1 MPDFFRWLNFEK
13 EGKSLLNEP
22 IVIIMALILFAIF
35 TAVGVKSY
43 ILLQRFEEDEADMRK
58 WLDEMENEEEGKQ
71 WVNWK

>member
-1 MPDFFRWLNFEK
+1 M
-13 EGKSLLNEP
+13 LNEP

-71 WVNWK
+71 